1 MTRKYTP
8 LETLGKQ
15 LVEIKAAEPCAIGF
29 WKKKCNFNFKKTQ
42 KNTHV
47 VAVLQMYT
55 GD

>member
-29 WKKKCNFNFKKTQ
+29 WKKKCNFKIENKNKKY
-42 KNTHV
+42 V